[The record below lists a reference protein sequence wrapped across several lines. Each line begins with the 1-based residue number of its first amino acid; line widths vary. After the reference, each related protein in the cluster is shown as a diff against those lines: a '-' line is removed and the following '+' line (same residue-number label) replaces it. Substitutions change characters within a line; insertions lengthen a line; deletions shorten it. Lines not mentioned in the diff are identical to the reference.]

1 MFKLTFIINVS
12 FNNQSCLRLDNRRRV
27 PPRGAPVVTSGQAFF
42 LARARARP
50 ISNFLST
57 AALLVTRPH

>member
-42 LARARARP
+42 LARARP